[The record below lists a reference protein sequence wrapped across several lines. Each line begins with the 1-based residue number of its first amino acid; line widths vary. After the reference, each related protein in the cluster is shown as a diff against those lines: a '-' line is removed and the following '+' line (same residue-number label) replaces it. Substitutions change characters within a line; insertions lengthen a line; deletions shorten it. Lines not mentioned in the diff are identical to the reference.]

1 VSKEPSQNNKNNIR
15 ENSRNDIVGNNTI
28 SALQAFC
35 LFYRKGFSDV
45 ENPEEDKTDDRIHRC
60 NAVTCHG
67 NTDTREL
74 INDNVT
80 GVFPVVP
87 EKVDAKYGKKNE
99 TSTEKDVAEY

>member
-1 VSKEPSQNNKNNIR
+1 
-15 ENSRNDIVGNNTI
+15 
-28 SALQAFC
+28 
-35 LFYRKGFSDV
+35 
-45 ENPEEDKTDDRIHRC
+45 
-60 NAVTCHG
+60 VTCHG